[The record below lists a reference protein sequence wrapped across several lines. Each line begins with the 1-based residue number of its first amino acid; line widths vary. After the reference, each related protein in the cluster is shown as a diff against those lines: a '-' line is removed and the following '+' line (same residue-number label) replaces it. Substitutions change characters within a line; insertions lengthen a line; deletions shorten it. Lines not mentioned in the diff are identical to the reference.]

1 MQELSSTPPTAAPQ
15 SASSP
20 PAMPVERAPETDE
33 PRARLRLLAEQ
44 LARAKNRAVLQEY
57 LRLRRI
63 VRSI

>member
-1 MQELSSTPPTAAPQ
+1 
-15 SASSP
+15 
-20 PAMPVERAPETDE
+20 MPVERAPETDE